1 MARHYQRT
9 RALLSCLA
17 LSLCAALVRAQ
28 QPVAAEL
35 PATVTVAVDCGVNP
49 PTHIQLS
56 RWAWLGR
63 FRRVEGWQPV
73 AGVQTVA
80 AVRFAPAAEDDA
92 VRVHVSVL
100 LGAHMDEEKQVTSY
114 LLREGEQTSA
124 AELTRYGVAPCTL
137 KVVRIRAVESR
148 PPEVVN
154 QTTSLEVLG
163 VEPKTDESF
172 PAYKIRVRNNATKSV
187 AALFLYL
194 YTDNAKGS
202 ATKLSY
208 NPLDMPL
215 IEPGAVHELFAIGN
229 GSAGQA
235 TAETYRPA
243 PPRRFIIATVVFAD
257 GSYEGEAAR
266 AAHVRALWQG
276 RKTQLARV
284 LALIAQ
290 TLDEP
295 DADSSPAV
303 ARFKAQVSALDERVD
318 PAAVSAL
325 RAEFPT
331 PDAKGDAELAAAMQ
345 FTLHQTKTELVHA
358 VEAFERGPHTLPGA
372 ETFRGWLR
380 ETRGA
385 YERWRAR
392 L

>member
-1 MARHYQRT
+1 MARHHQRIC
-9 RALLSCLA
+9 ALLGCIA
-17 LSLCAALVRAQ
+17 LLLCAALVHAQ

-35 PATVTVAVDCGVNP
+35 PAPLAVAVDCGVNP
-49 PTHIQLS
+49 PSHIQLTH
-56 RWAWLGR
+56 WAWLGR

-73 AGVQTVA
+73 AGVQKVA
-80 AVRFAPAAEDDA
+80 AVRFAPAAEEDA
-92 VRVHVSVL
+92 VRVRVSVL
-100 LGAHMDEEKQVTSY
+100 LGAHMDEEQQVASY

-137 KVVRIRAVESR
+137 KVVRIRAVESK

-194 YTDNAKGS
+194 YTDNAKDP
-202 ATKLSY
+202 ATKMPF
-208 NPLDMPL
+208 NPQDMPL
-215 IEPGAVHELFAIGN
+215 IEPGAVHELFAISI
-229 GSAGQA
+229 GSAGRA

-243 PPRRFIIATVVFAD
+243 PPRRLIIATAVFAD

-266 AAHVRALWQG
+266 AAHVHALWQG

-284 LALIAQ
+284 LALINQ
-290 TLDEP
+290 MLDEP
-295 DADSSPAV
+295 DADSSAAI
-303 ARFKAQVSALDERVD
+303 ARFKAQVKALDERVD

-331 PDAKGDAELAAAMQ
+331 LGAKGDKDLVAAMQ
-345 FTLHQTKTELVHA
+345 FTLHHTKTDLVRA
-358 VEAFERGPHTLPGA
+358 VETFERGPRTPPGA
-372 ETFRGWLR
+372 ETFRSWLR
-380 ETRGA
+380 DTRGA